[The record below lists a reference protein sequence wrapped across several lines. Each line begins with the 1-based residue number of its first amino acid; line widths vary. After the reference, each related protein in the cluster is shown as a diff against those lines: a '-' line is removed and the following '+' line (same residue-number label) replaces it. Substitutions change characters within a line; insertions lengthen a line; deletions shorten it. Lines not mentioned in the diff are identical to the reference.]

1 MNAFG
6 TLTPIT
12 DAKPTC
18 GRLSSLEN
26 YKREISYSMSNRLI
40 GFNIDTEQE
49 IFAKSVAVNHIIKMF
64 EEVRG

>member
-1 MNAFG
+1 MKSFG
-6 TLTPIT
+6 TLTPII
-12 DAKPTC
+12 DVKPTC
-18 GRLSSLEN
+18 GRVSLKN